1 MTGRFDRV
9 FPAPAKINRFLH
21 VTGRRPDGYHE
32 LQTVFQFL
40 DLCDQLRFVP
50 LPPGRFELQVDTPLA
65 GEDNL
70 CLRAARLLGEVSGYA
85 FGVRIEL
92 TKRIPVGGGLG
103 GGSSDAATTLLAL
116 NRLFDLGFSDAELAE
131 QSLCL
136 GADVPVFVHGRA
148 AWAEG
153 VGEQLVPV
161 EPDTPWVLLV
171 DPGVSVSTA
180 AMFHANE
187 LTRDRPTERIASSGY
202 ESFRNVFEPLVRLA
216 HPPVDQALN
225 WLESVGVPARL
236 SGTGGCLFGLFP
248 SEQAARA
255 MQASRP
261 EPWQSWVVQLTNC
274 SPLHSALSGAATSDG
289 SRGPNGKQTS

>member
-1 MTGRFDRV
+1 MTDRFEQV

-21 VTGRRPDGYHE
+21 ITGRRPDGYHE
-32 LQTVFQFL
+32 LQSVFQFAL
-40 DLCDQLRFVP
+40 LCDYLRFVP
-50 LPPGRFELQVDTPLA
+50 LPPGRFELQVDTSLA

-70 CLRAARLLGEVSGYA
+70 CLRAARLLGDVSGNA

-116 NRLFDLGFSDAELAE
+116 NQLFGLGLSDAELAD
-131 QSLCL
+131 QGLRL

-153 VGEQLVPV
+153 VGERLVPV
-161 EPDTPWVLLV
+161 DPDTPWILLV

-180 AMFHANE
+180 AMFRANE

-202 ESFRNVFEPLVRLA
+202 ESLDNVFEPLVRGA
-216 HPPVDQALN
+216 YPPVDQALG
-225 WLESVGVPARL
+225 WLESLGVPARL

-248 SEQAARA
+248 SEHVARMA
-255 MQASRP
+255 QSAQPR
-261 EPWQSWVVQLTNC
+261 PWQSWVVRLTNR
-274 SPLHSALSGAATSDG
+274 SPLHSVLSEAEVSNNRCG
-289 SRGPNGKQTS
+289 SS